1 MEERAAAEG
10 GRDPSRSRRLSGAR
24 PELGQRRSRHC
35 FGARR
40 GVFEN
45 QFPLVL
51 CGSDGTLIGQR
62 TMHVSG
68 GRWSGQLTYNTSR
81 AQAAAPAVAV
91 KVLARYP
98 QSCLRSVPR
107 PGGVGRVAMLNTG
120 TLTIASPAGGTPT
133 VIPYTTTA
141 MGTYQGGVP
150 LVAWSSDGRWWPNGS
165 ATCGHPTA
173 RQPGSC
179 SPARRSGLGR
189 GAQRATAHWR

>member
-1 MEERAAAEG
+1 MLAAARHRFKYLSYAIVG
-10 GRDPSRSRRLSGAR
+10 GSRLEIDLWKSAPPPKAAEIRRGPGGCLALDPSSVSAGLVTASGRA
-24 PELGQRRSRHC
+24 
-35 FGARR
+35 R

-51 CGSDGTLIGQR
+51 CGSDGTLIAQR

-150 LVAWSSDGRWWPNGS
+150 LVAWSSDGR
-165 ATCGHPTA
+165 
-173 RQPGSC
+173 
-179 SPARRSGLGR
+179 
-189 GAQRATAHWR
+189 